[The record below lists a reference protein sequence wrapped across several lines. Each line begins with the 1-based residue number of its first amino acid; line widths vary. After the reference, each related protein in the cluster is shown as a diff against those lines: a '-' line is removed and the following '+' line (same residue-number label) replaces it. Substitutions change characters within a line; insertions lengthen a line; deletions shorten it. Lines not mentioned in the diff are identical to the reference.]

1 MRVKSLSY
9 ILNDFYFCPKI
20 KYLIILTEKR
30 RFFMQNWFKRLIP
43 LMMIICLLCG
53 CDATVEPMT
62 NDNKVQVE
70 VTDDAIRYKI
80 GNNQGTEEAE
90 SATQVPGKPREDME
104 VEVAPGITSNYGLM
118 RVHFIDVGQA
128 DSAFIELGN
137 GQTMLID
144 AGLSGYDVVSYI
156 NELQYE
162 TIDYVVA
169 SHPHDDHIG
178 GMATVLDS
186 FKIGKMYMPKQAHTI
201 TAFTNMLDVIESK
214 NIDLYTA
221 KAGTS
226 ILSNG
231 PIDIDILA
239 PFADSYSNL
248 NNCSAVVKITYG
260 KTVMLF
266 TGDSEQVIEN
276 QLLNS
281 GIDADVLKVGHHGA
295 SSSSSSSFIKAV
307 SPKVAVISVGSNNR
321 YGHPHADTLAILNQV
336 GADIYRTDEQ
346 GTIVVTADQNKKITV
361 DKKASTVKENAP
373 PVVVQPPSEQVQD
386 EPSVSDNQS
395 QVVYRTRTGKKYHRA
410 GCSYLKSIIET
421 TVSEAQ
427 AMGLGPCSVC
437 NPPR

>member
-1 MRVKSLSY
+1 MTKLYSL
-9 ILNDFYFCPKI
+9 ILS
-20 KYLIILTEKR
+20 
-30 RFFMQNWFKRLIP
+30 
-43 LMMIICLLCG
+43 ICLMFNITG
-53 CDATVEPMT
+53 CTPATDIEPST
-62 NDNKVQVE
+62 QGEIVSSVTEND
-70 VTDDAIRYKI
+70 
-80 GNNQGTEEAE
+80 
-90 SATQVPGKPREDME
+90 TQKPSNPREDLE
-104 VEVAPGITSNYGLM
+104 VEVAPGVTSNYGLM

-144 AGLSGYDVVSYI
+144 AGRSGNASTIVNYI
-156 NELQYE
+156 KSLQYE

-186 FKIGKMYMPKQAHTI
+186 FNIGKMYMPKQAHTI
-201 TAFTNMLDVIESK
+201 TAFTNMLDVIDNK
-214 NIDLYTA
+214 NIELYTA
-221 KAGTS
+221 KAGAS
-226 ILSNG
+226 ILSSG
-231 PIDIDILA
+231 IIDIDVLA
-239 PFADSYSNL
+239 PFADSDSNL
-248 NNCSAVVKITYG
+248 NNVSAVVRITYG

-266 TGDSEQVIEN
+266 TGDAEHVIEN

-281 GIDADVLKVGHHGA
+281 GIDADVLKVGHHSAGSA
-295 SSSSSSSFIKAV
+295 SSSGFIKAV
-307 SPKVAVISVGSNNR
+307 SPEVAVISVGEGNS
-321 YGHPHADTLAILNQV
+321 YGHPHADTLAILNEV
-336 GADIYRTDEQ
+336 GAKIYRTDEQ

-361 DKKASTVKENAP
+361 DKKASTIKENAP
-373 PVVVQPPSEQVQD
+373 PVVVQTPLDKVQD

-427 AMGLGPCSVC
+427 SMGLGPCSRC

>member
-1 MRVKSLSY
+1 MTRLYSL
-9 ILNDFYFCPKI
+9 ILSLCMMFNITGCASITDIEQLAQSEIVTETIQTETPKP
-20 KYLIILTEKR
+20 
-30 RFFMQNWFKRLIP
+30 N
-43 LMMIICLLCG
+43 
-53 CDATVEPMT
+53 
-62 NDNKVQVE
+62 
-70 VTDDAIRYKI
+70 
-80 GNNQGTEEAE
+80 
-90 SATQVPGKPREDME
+90 SPREDLE
-104 VEVAPGITSNYGLM
+104 IEVAPGVTSTYGLM

-144 AGLSGYDVVSYI
+144 AGRSGGDVVDYI
-156 NELQYE
+156 RNLQYE

-178 GMATVLDS
+178 GMATVLNS
-186 FKIGKMYMPKQAHTI
+186 FNIGKMYMPKQAHTI
-201 TAFTNMLDVIESK
+201 SAFTNMLDVIENK
-214 NIDLYTA
+214 DIDLYTA
-221 KAGTS
+221 KAGTN
-226 ILSNG
+226 ILSSGNIN
-231 PIDIDILA
+231 IDVLA
-239 PFADSYSNL
+239 PFSESNSNL
-248 NNCSAVVKITYG
+248 NNASAVVRITYG

-266 TGDSEQVIEN
+266 TGDAEHVIEN

-295 SSSSSSSFIKAV
+295 GSASSSSFIKAV
-307 SPKVAVISVGSNNR
+307 SPEVAVISVGEGNS
-321 YGHPHADTLAILNQV
+321 YGHPHADTLAILNEV
-336 GADIYRTDEQ
+336 GAKIYRTDEQ

-373 PVVVQPPSEQVQD
+373 PLVVQTPSDKVQD
-386 EPSVSDNQS
+386 DPSVSDNQS

-427 AMGLGPCSVC
+427 SMGLGPCSRC

>member
-1 MRVKSLSY
+1 MTKLYSL
-9 ILNDFYFCPKI
+9 ILS
-20 KYLIILTEKR
+20 
-30 RFFMQNWFKRLIP
+30 
-43 LMMIICLLCG
+43 ICLMFNITG
-53 CDATVEPMT
+53 CTPATDIEPST
-62 NDNKVQVE
+62 QGEIVSSVTEND
-70 VTDDAIRYKI
+70 
-80 GNNQGTEEAE
+80 
-90 SATQVPGKPREDME
+90 TQKPSNPREDLE
-104 VEVAPGITSNYGLM
+104 VEVAPGVTSNYGLM

-144 AGLSGYDVVSYI
+144 AGRSGNASTIVNYI
-156 NELQYE
+156 KGLQYE

-178 GMATVLDS
+178 GMSTVLDS
-186 FKIGKMYMPKQAHTI
+186 FNIGKMYMPKQAHTI
-201 TAFTNMLDVIESK
+201 TAFTNMLDVIEDK
-214 NIDLYTA
+214 NIELYTA
-221 KAGTS
+221 KAGIS
-226 ILSNG
+226 ILSSG
-231 PIDIDILA
+231 IIDIDVLA
-239 PFADSYSNL
+239 PFADSDSNL
-248 NNCSAVVKITYG
+248 NNVSAVVRITYG

-266 TGDSEQVIEN
+266 TGDAEHVIEI

-295 SSSSSSSFIKAV
+295 GSASSSTFIKAV
-307 SPKVAVISVGSNNR
+307 SPEVAVISVGEGNS
-321 YGHPHADTLAILNQV
+321 YGHPHADTLSILNKV
-336 GADIYRTDEQ
+336 GAKIYRTDEQ

-361 DKKASTVKENAP
+361 NKKASTVKENAP
-373 PVVVQPPSEQVQD
+373 PVVVQTPSDKVQD

-427 AMGLGPCSVC
+427 SMGLGPCSRC

>member
-1 MRVKSLSY
+1 MSKRITSL
-9 ILNDFYFCPKI
+9 
-20 KYLIILTEKR
+20 
-30 RFFMQNWFKRLIP
+30 
-43 LMMIICLLCG
+43 LMVLMLLFTFCG
-53 CDATVEPMT
+53 CDTDYLADT
-62 NDNKVQVE
+62 NNDIQVE
-70 VTDDAIRYKI
+70 VADDVVKDKADTNKAPEQE
-80 GNNQGTEEAE
+80 NSSQ
-90 SATQVPGKPREDME
+90 SSGKPREDLE

-128 DSAFIELGN
+128 DSVFIELGN

-144 AGLSGYDVVSYI
+144 AGRSGNASTIINYI
-156 NELQYE
+156 KGLQYE

-186 FKIGKMYMPKQAHTI
+186 FNIGKMYMPKQAHTI
-201 TAFTNMLDVIESK
+201 TAFTNMLDVIENK
-214 NIDLYTA
+214 NIELYTA

-226 ILSNG
+226 ILSSG
-231 PIDIDILA
+231 IIDIDVLA
-239 PFADSYSNL
+239 PFADSDSNL
-248 NNCSAVVKITYG
+248 NNVSAVVRITYG

-266 TGDSEQVIEN
+266 TGDAEKVIEN

-281 GIDADVLKVGHHGA
+281 GVDADVLKVGHHGA
-295 SSSSSSSFIKAV
+295 GSASSSSFIKAV
-307 SPKVAVISVGSNNR
+307 SPDVAVISVGEGNS
-321 YGHPHADTLAILNQV
+321 YGHPHADTLAILNEV

-346 GTIVVTADQNKKITV
+346 GTVVVTADQNKKITV

-373 PVVVQPPSEQVQD
+373 PVVVQIPTEKAENNQT
-386 EPSVSDNQS
+386 SVSDNQS
-395 QVVYRTRTGKKYHRA
+395 QVVYRTKTGKKYHRA

-427 AMGLGPCSVC
+427 AMGLGPCSRC

>member
-1 MRVKSLSY
+1 MF
-9 ILNDFYFCPKI
+9 N
-20 KYLIILTEKR
+20 
-30 RFFMQNWFKRLIP
+30 
-43 LMMIICLLCG
+43 LCG
-53 CDATVEPMT
+53 CDMVSDIDTTAQS
-62 NDNKVQVE
+62 NVQ
-70 VTDDAIRYKI
+70 
-80 GNNQGTEEAE
+80 AE
-90 SATQVPGKPREDME
+90 NINAETQVPKKTREDLE
-104 VEVAPGITSNYGLM
+104 VEIASEINSIQELM

-144 AGLSGYDVVSYI
+144 AGRDSGGTAIINYI
-156 NELQYE
+156 KALQYE

-178 GMATVLDS
+178 GMASVLNS
-186 FKIGKMYMPKQAHTI
+186 FNIGKMYMPKQAHTI
-201 TAFTNMLDVIESK
+201 SAFTNMLDVIENK

-226 ILSNG
+226 ILSSG
-231 PIDIDILA
+231 IIDIDVLA
-239 PFADSYSNL
+239 PFADSDSNL
-248 NNCSAVVKITYG
+248 NNVSAIVRIKYG
-260 KTVMLF
+260 ETVMLF
-266 TGDSEQVIEN
+266 TGDAEQVIEN

-295 SSSSSSSFIKAV
+295 GSASSSSFIKAV
-307 SPKVAVISVGSNNR
+307 SPDIAVISVGESNS
-321 YGHPHADTLAILNQV
+321 YGHPHADTLAILNEV
-336 GADIYRTDEQ
+336 GANIYRTDEQ

-373 PVVVQPPSEQVQD
+373 PAAAHPPTEEAENNQTT
-386 EPSVSDNQS
+386 VSDNQS

-427 AMGLGPCSVC
+427 AMGLGPCSRC

>member
-1 MRVKSLSY
+1 MSVVVGEYLTKIVSNGIINYVCECESEHICTKESKIINEV
-9 ILNDFYFCPKI
+9 ILLNKRITSFLMV
-20 KYLIILTEKR
+20 LILLFT
-30 RFFMQNWFKRLIP
+30 
-43 LMMIICLLCG
+43 LCG
-53 CDATVEPMT
+53 CDTVSDIDTTPQA
-62 NDNKVQVE
+62 NVQ
-70 VTDDAIRYKI
+70 
-80 GNNQGTEEAE
+80 AE
-90 SATQVPGKPREDME
+90 NINAETQVSKKTREDLE
-104 VEVAPGITSNYGLM
+104 VEIAPGINSIQELM

-144 AGLSGYDVVSYI
+144 AGRDSSGTAIIDYI
-156 NELQYE
+156 NELQYD

-178 GMATVLDS
+178 GMASVLNN

-201 TAFTNMLDVIESK
+201 TAFSNMLDVIENK
-214 NIDLYTA
+214 NIELYTA

-226 ILSNG
+226 ILSSG
-231 PIDIDILA
+231 IIDIDILA
-239 PFADSYSNL
+239 PFSDSDSNL
-248 NNCSAVVKITYG
+248 NNVSAVVRITYG

-266 TGDSEQVIEN
+266 TGDAEKVIEN

-295 SSSSSSSFIKAV
+295 GSSSSTSFIKAV
-307 SPKVAVISVGSNNR
+307 SPDVAVISVGEGNS
-321 YGHPHADTLAILNQV
+321 YKHPHAETLAILNEV
-336 GADIYRTDEQ
+336 GAKIYRTDEQ

-373 PVVVQPPSEQVQD
+373 PVVVQTPTENIQE

-395 QVVYRTRTGKKYHRA
+395 QVVYRTKTGKKYHRA
-410 GCSYLKSIIET
+410 GCSYLKSVIET

-427 AMGLGPCSVC
+427 AMGLGPCSGC

>member
-1 MRVKSLSY
+1 MTRLYSL
-9 ILNDFYFCPKI
+9 ILSLCMMFNITGCAPITDIEQPAQSEIVTETIQTETPKP
-20 KYLIILTEKR
+20 
-30 RFFMQNWFKRLIP
+30 N
-43 LMMIICLLCG
+43 
-53 CDATVEPMT
+53 
-62 NDNKVQVE
+62 
-70 VTDDAIRYKI
+70 
-80 GNNQGTEEAE
+80 
-90 SATQVPGKPREDME
+90 SPREDLE
-104 VEVAPGITSNYGLM
+104 IEVAPGVTSTYGLM

-144 AGLSGYDVVSYI
+144 AGRSGGDVVDYI
-156 NELQYE
+156 RNLQYE

-178 GMATVLDS
+178 GMATVLNS
-186 FKIGKMYMPKQAHTI
+186 FNIGKMYMPKQAHTI
-201 TAFTNMLDVIESK
+201 SAFTNMLDVIENK
-214 NIDLYTA
+214 DIDLYTA
-221 KAGTS
+221 KAGTN
-226 ILSNG
+226 ILSSGNIN
-231 PIDIDILA
+231 IDVLA
-239 PFADSYSNL
+239 PFSESNSNL
-248 NNCSAVVKITYG
+248 NNVSAVVRITYG

-266 TGDSEQVIEN
+266 TGDAEHVIEN

-295 SSSSSSSFIKAV
+295 GSASSSSFIKAV
-307 SPKVAVISVGSNNR
+307 SPDIAVISVGEGNS
-321 YGHPHADTLAILNQV
+321 YGHPHADTRAILNEV

-373 PVVVQPPSEQVQD
+373 PVVVQKPAEEINE

-427 AMGLGPCSVC
+427 SMGLGPCSRC

>member
-1 MRVKSLSY
+1 
-9 ILNDFYFCPKI
+9 
-20 KYLIILTEKR
+20 
-30 RFFMQNWFKRLIP
+30 MQNWFKRLIP
-43 LMMIICLLCG
+43 LMMILCLLCG
-53 CDATVEPMT
+53 CDATVEPEIS
-62 NDNKVQVE
+62 NNNVQVE
-70 VTDDAIRYKI
+70 VSADAVKD
-80 GNNQGTEEAE
+80 NADSNKETEQE
-90 SATQVPGKPREDME
+90 STSQVPKRPREDLD
-104 VEVAPGITSNYGLM
+104 VEIAPGIYSIYGLM

-156 NELQYE
+156 RELQYE

-186 FKIGKMYMPKQAHTI
+186 FNIGKMYMPKQAHTI
-201 TAFTNMLDVIESK
+201 TAFTDMLDVIERK
-214 NIDLYTA
+214 GIELYTA
-221 KAGTS
+221 KAGTNIVS
-226 ILSNG
+226 SGI
-231 PIDIDILA
+231 IDIDILA
-239 PFADSYSNL
+239 PFADNYSNL
-248 NNCSAVVKITYG
+248 NNCSAVVRITYG
-260 KTVMLF
+260 DTVILF
-266 TGDSEQVIEN
+266 TGDAEHEIEN

-295 SSSSSSSFIKAV
+295 GSASSSSFIKAV
-307 SPKVAVISVGSNNR
+307 SPDIAVISVGSGNR
-321 YGHPHADTLAILNQV
+321 YKHPHADTLAILNDA
-336 GADIYRTDEQ
+336 GAKIYRTDEQ

-373 PVVVQPPSEQVQD
+373 PVVVQPPAEKVEDNQ
-386 EPSVSDNQS
+386 PSVSDNQS
-395 QVVYRTRTGKKYHRA
+395 QVVYRTRTGKKYHRS

-437 NPPR
+437 NPPQ